1 MALPPAA
8 LGSLSRRPQRGN
20 TESQRGYAEEDP
32 RGSIIC
38 GASSMAALPT
48 SRAAKV
54 PARPHFC
61 GAAGSPPPPMLE
73 ARPEP
78 PFGAEVPARP
88 HFRSGKRPRYHF
100 RKCPR
105 GTSNAA
111 LPTSRAAKVPAW
123 PHFRTRKRLG
133 AAFAPNRK
141 KRMIS
146 GPGTSR
152 TPLRSLTAAITQ
164 FRPRKCGFGS

>member
-1 MALPPAA
+1 MEVSFVVPAA
-8 LGSLSRRPQRGN
+8 
-20 TESQRGYAEEDP
+20 T
-32 RGSIIC
+32 
-38 GASSMAALPT
+38 
-48 SRAAKV
+48 
-54 PARPHFC
+54 PHFRHRERPRYQQ
-61 GAAGSPPPPMLE
+61 GRTSAAPLVPPPPPKLE

-100 RKCPR
+100 RKWPR

-111 LPTSRAAKVPAW
+111 LPTSRAAKVPAR

-152 TPLRSLTAAITQ
+152 TPLTSLTAAITH
-164 FRPRKCGFGS
+164 FRPRKCGFGT